1 MRVGLRP
8 RQEVSQLPR
17 PKTKATWV
25 KTCRGATATT
35 TRKHMKE
42 SKSASIPSSSEEAT
56 HGQGRPARDPQPWRT
71 SDVLIE
77 PCTDT
82 IARDASGATVSIN
95 HTIAIGWG
103 DTAENISQF
112 DDFGTFPE
120 MTQSKRV

>member
-1 MRVGLRP
+1 M
-8 RQEVSQLPR
+8 
-17 PKTKATWV
+17 
-25 KTCRGATATT
+25 
-35 TRKHMKE
+35 
-42 SKSASIPSSSEEAT
+42 PSSSEEAT
-56 HGQGRPARDPQPWRT
+56 HGQVWPARDPQPWRT

-82 IARDASGATVSIN
+82 IERDASGAHRIH

-103 DTAENISQF
+103 STAEDRPKLGLSQL